1 MKYILQF
8 LFLYNVFCYLE
19 IPIKYLPIYQS
30 INSNPQDIYNSIIN
44 TKLYAELEIGT
55 PKQNIE
61 IPLDFCTNDFYIS
74 EPKEYF
80 NINNKLFSEIKFYNS
95 SKSISLFPIE
105 DIYLDG
111 NNFYLGEYS
120 QDIFYFNNNTKI
132 NLEFYLPIKL
142 KKAESGGIGLL
153 LYSSSFNSD
162 RTFLKCIKKKGLIDN
177 YFWNIIYN
185 KNNNDNISILFGNSP
200 YDKNDEALIDIKT
213 AQYEIENDIVKY
225 SINIDNV
232 IIYKNKNNIEYNLD
246 KIEKI
251 ELNYNSGGIKLPM
264 NLLNIYEKHFENFIK
279 KKYCF
284 KEELNMTKK
293 TYFFYCKNEKI
304 ILDEIKQGFP
314 NIKFHSKDLN
324 YNFDLNIEDIIYI
337 KDVCIYFLIFFEND
351 NTNNRIIMGK
361 PFLKK
366 YQFYFEPDKKL
377 IYFYSIKY
385 IKKEKDNIIITND
398 NNKYTF
404 IIIIIICAFVFV
416 LIFVFFLLKFKL
428 FLMKHKKIRNKVYI
442 CELEDKCEYYMG
454 KDDKTLIINDI

>member
-1 MKYILQF
+1 
-8 LFLYNVFCYLE
+8 
-19 IPIKYLPIYQS
+19 
-30 INSNPQDIYNSIIN
+30 
-44 TKLYAELEIGT
+44 
-55 PKQNIE
+55 
-61 IPLDFCTNDFYIS
+61 
-74 EPKEYF
+74 
-80 NINNKLFSEIKFYNS
+80 
-95 SKSISLFPIE
+95 
-105 DIYLDG
+105 
-111 NNFYLGEYS
+111 
-120 QDIFYFNNNTKI
+120 
-132 NLEFYLPIKL
+132 
-142 KKAESGGIGLL
+142 
-153 LYSSSFNSD
+153 
-162 RTFLKCIKKKGLIDN
+162 
-177 YFWNIIYN
+177 
-185 KNNNDNISILFGNSP
+185 
-200 YDKNDEALIDIKT
+200 
-213 AQYEIENDIVKY
+213 
-225 SINIDNV
+225 
-232 IIYKNKNNIEYNLD
+232 
-246 KIEKI
+246 
-251 ELNYNSGGIKLPM
+251 M
-264 NLLNIYEKHFENFIK
+264 NLLNIYEKYFENFIK

-293 TYFFYCKNEKI
+293 AYFFYCKNEKI

-324 YNFDLNIEDIIYI
+324 YNFDLNIEDLIYI

-454 KDDKTLIINDI
+454 KDDKALIINDI